1 MSQKYLDFMLTTITA
16 FMILSPAL
24 QSAGLPANVKSKF
37 PTILGKSKAE
47 VDKLLGEAKS
57 WSNDQTLVCDALVS
71 FTYDVKGS
79 QSIQV
84 IYTKSLEKSLK
95 FVIQFPDQ
103 TMTTKDLVTA
113 VGFTLGGPVKFAP
126 MDPKGPWVVSPVKE
140 LKKPWVMS
148 VFNSTIDKKGY
159 AANIKFYAELGF
171 GFAVDYEF
179 TESSA
184 VEIVDV
190 STDFTK

>member
-1 MSQKYLDFMLTTITA
+1 MV
-16 FMILSPAL
+16 LSPAF

-37 PTILGKSKAE
+37 PTIIGKSKAE

-57 WSNDQTLVCDALVS
+57 WSNEETLVCDALVS
-71 FTYDVKGS
+71 FTYVVKGS

-113 VGFTLGGPVKFAP
+113 VGFTLGGQAKFAP
-126 MDPKGPWVVSPVKE
+126 TDPNGPWTVSPVKE

-148 VFNSTIDKKGY
+148 VFNSTIDKNGY
-159 AANIKFYAELGF
+159 SANVKYYAELGF
-171 GFAVDYEF
+171 GYAADYEMGE
-179 TESSA
+179 TSA

-190 STDFTK
+190 STDFTN